1 MACCHENSLAKF
13 IFSLL
18 LYIPIVSICNRERSL
33 LSNQCKFWDCF
44 ENISP
49 VHTFCGDHFEWFQT
63 GEIDEC
69 RICKRGKFSKY
80 ALCTD
85 CDSKSTE
92 VVNSSQTKLAT
103 IHLLAAVDDLI
114 LITKPDVSNWPEDK
128 QKQLDHLEKMANQVR
143 DELRSS

>member
-1 MACCHENSLAKF
+1 M
-13 IFSLL
+13 
-18 LYIPIVSICNRERSL
+18 
-33 LSNQCKFWDCF
+33 SNQCKFWDCF

-49 VHTFCGDHFEWFQT
+49 VHTFCGNHFEWVQA

-85 CDSKSTE
+85 CDSKSEE
-92 VVNSSQTKLAT
+92 VLNSSQTKLAT

-114 LITKPDVSNWPEDK
+114 LMTKPDASNWPEDK
-128 QKQLDHLEKMANQVR
+128 QKQLAHLEKMADQVR
-143 DELRSS
+143 NELGPS